1 MVCYNLKKQD
11 AELCKAE
18 FQLCKIV
25 AGKDNTIESHWN
37 IVRGFLWAAKSKVLV
52 FFFKDFYIF

>member
-25 AGKDNTIESHWN
+25 AGKDNTIESH
-37 IVRGFLWAAKSKVLV
+37 
-52 FFFKDFYIF
+52 